1 MKEPQTLADYI
12 DCLSLLE
19 SSTSLLYN
27 TIADKVELPLVKSLF
42 KEIAIDS
49 HKHSVILK
57 GVSESIAHSEG
68 AQKECEKKIGESWRM
83 INRLQ
88 KEVSKINKI
97 NAEDLPELSAKL
109 KIFESIMGEEYYIFV
124 QLKTLDFMV
133 KEINQMYN
141 IDLSSAKSIFTNIIS
156 DEDRHR
162 EILGTIE
169 RLITKQEAAD
179 NSPIVRYQN
188 PDAWNKPLHY

>member
-1 MKEPQTLADYI
+1 MLKVVNATFE
-12 DCLSLLE
+12 E
-19 SSTSLLYN
+19 SEWNEL
-27 TIADKVELPLVKSLF
+27 DKK
-42 KEIAIDS
+42 
-49 HKHSVILK
+49 
-57 GVSESIAHSEG
+57 
-68 AQKECEKKIGESWRM
+68 KKIGESWRM
-83 INRLQ
+83 ITKLQ
-88 KEVSKINKI
+88 KEVSKINEI
-97 NAEDLPELSAKL
+97 NSDDLPELSAKL

-141 IDLSSAKSIFTNIIS
+141 IDLSSAKSIFINIIS

-169 RLITKQEAAD
+169 RLVTKEEAAG
-179 NSPIVRYQN
+179 NSPILRYQN

>member
-27 TIADKVELPLVKSLF
+27 TIADKVELPLVKTLF

-68 AQKECEKKIGESWRM
+68 AQKECEKKIGESWRV

-141 IDLSSAKSIFTNIIS
+141 IDLSSAKSIFINIIS
-156 DEDRHR
+156 DEERHR

-169 RLITKQEAAD
+169 RLITKQEATD

>member
-1 MKEPQTLADYI
+1 
-12 DCLSLLE
+12 
-19 SSTSLLYN
+19 
-27 TIADKVELPLVKSLF
+27 
-42 KEIAIDS
+42 
-49 HKHSVILK
+49 
-57 GVSESIAHSEG
+57 
-68 AQKECEKKIGESWRM
+68 
-83 INRLQ
+83 
-88 KEVSKINKI
+88 
-97 NAEDLPELSAKL
+97 
-109 KIFESIMGEEYYIFV
+109 
-124 QLKTLDFMV
+124 
-133 KEINQMYN
+133 MYN

>member
-1 MKEPQTLADYI
+1 MKEPQTFADYI
-12 DCLSLLE
+12 DCLSILE
-19 SSTSLLYN
+19 TNTSILYT

-49 HKHSVILK
+49 QKHSVILK
-57 GVSESIAHSEG
+57 GVSESIVHTKS

-83 INRLQ
+83 INKLQ

-97 NAEDLPELSAKL
+97 NTDDLPELSAKL

-133 KEINQMYN
+133 KEINQIYN
-141 IDLSSAKSIFTNIIS
+141 IDLSSAKSIFINIIS